1 MMIHKKNK
9 KEPTVKHRMRLC
21 KVAFLAVFLLLIGWM
36 ILLQV
41 VQYDFYWGKLN
52 TQNANKQV
60 QQSPRGTIYDRN
72 GKILAI
78 SEDAKSLYCDPVMV
92 AKSAKTPKEIAHIL
106 APYLK
111 ITEPE
116 IEARLQEKDTAYVSL
131 ERLMDHDKA
140 DEVKKIIKKQN
151 LIGIKFTTENHR
163 LYPNGSLASQLLGFV
178 NQEGEGMDGLE
189 MVLNDTIKSSL
200 QSQQL
205 RATTHTIPVVNSA
218 VDHMLPDK
226 ERSVQL
232 TIDSTIQYIAE
243 KNLDGVMQRNHPEG
257 AAIIIMD
264 PKTGEILAM
273 ASRPNFDPNEY
284 YKGNQN
290 TYKNRAVVNSYEPG
304 STFKPIMAAAG
315 VDSGK
320 WDEHRI
326 YHDVGHIQVADRT
339 FYNWDK
345 QGLGNV
351 TLTDILKFSINTGM
365 VELGLTTGGETLTEY
380 AERFGFGKPTGIGLP
395 GEQEGILFNP
405 KDMSSV
411 DVAAMSFGQSIAV
424 TPLQMV
430 QAFGALANKG
440 HMMKPFLI
448 KEIDN
453 PDGSV
458 YEKKDPQEVGQPIRE
473 ETAQTIIKILS
484 EEINSGGGK
493 NAKIDGYTFCG
504 KTGTAQRINHDRA
517 GYAEGQ
523 YIASFMGFGPLE
535 DPQYVVLI
543 VVDNPNGVFYGA
555 QVAAPVFKDMMT
567 EIVHYKGIRPSQPIE
582 RQLAHLPKEAPKK
595 QHVIPEVQRTSD
607 GVWIPS
613 FIGWDTRE
621 VNDWLDR
628 ANLGFVPNGTGR
640 AVHQYPAAGTYA
652 APGSNV
658 TVTFMR

>member
-1 MMIHKKNK
+1 MMTD
-9 KEPTVKHRMRLC
+9 KEKQQRTFRRRMQKC
-21 KVAFLAVFLLLIGWM
+21 KSGFCILSAFLVLFMVW
-36 ILLQV
+36 LQV
-41 VQYDFYWGKLN
+41 VKYEEYLQKSAA
-52 TQNANKQV
+52 QNVNKRV
-60 QQSPRGTIYDRN
+60 LQSPRGTIYDRN

-78 SEDAKSLYCDPVMV
+78 SEEAQSLYADPKMIT
-92 AKSAKTPKEIAHIL
+92 KSPQEIAHIL

-111 ITEPE
+111 IKEPE
-116 IEARLQEKDTAYVSL
+116 IEARLQEDTGFVWL
-131 ERLMDHDKA
+131 EEMMDHDKV
-140 DEVKKIIKKQN
+140 DEVKKVVKDQK
-151 LIGIKFTTENHR
+151 LTGIQFRKENHR

-178 NQEGEGMDGLE
+178 NKDDEGMEGLE
-189 MVLNDTIKSSL
+189 LVLDKKIRGSRQTQLLRTDTNK
-200 QSQQL
+200 
-205 RATTHTIPVVNSA
+205 IPIFNS
-218 VDHMLPDK
+218 VLERILPDK
-226 ERSVQL
+226 ERAVQL
-232 TIDSTIQYIAE
+232 TIDSTVQYIAE
-243 KNLDGVMQRNHPEG
+243 KSLDNVMKRNRPEG

-284 YKGNQN
+284 YKGNADK
-290 TYKNRAVVNSYEPG
+290 YKNRAVVNTYEPG
-304 STFKPIMAAAG
+304 STFKPIMAAAA

-320 WDEHRI
+320 WDIHRV

-345 QGLGNV
+345 RGLGNV
-351 TLTDILKFSINTGM
+351 TLTEILKFSINTGM

-380 AERFGFGKPTGIGLP
+380 AERFGFGRATGIELP
-395 GEQEGILFNP
+395 GEQEGILFDP
-405 KDMSSV
+405 KNMSPV

-440 HMMKPFLI
+440 HMMKPFLV

-458 YEKKDPQEVGQPIRE
+458 YEKTEPKEVGQPISE
-473 ETAQTIIKILS
+473 NTAQTISKILS
-484 EEINSGGGK
+484 EEINSGGGQS
-493 NAKIDGYTFCG
+493 AKVDGYTFCG
-504 KTGTAQRINHDRA
+504 KTGTAQRINHGRA

-543 VVDNPNGVFYGA
+543 VVDNPSGVFYGA

-567 EIVHYKGIRPSQPIE
+567 EIVHYKGMRPSQPIE
-582 RQLAHLPKEAPKK
+582 RQLAQLPKEAPEK
-595 QHVIPEVQRTSD
+595 QYVIPAVQHNSD
-607 GVWIPS
+607 GILIPS
-613 FIGWDTRE
+613 FMGWDTRE
-621 VNDWLDR
+621 VNDWLDS

-640 AVHQYPAAGTYA
+640 AVHQDPPAGMYA

-658 TVTFMR
+658 KVTFMR

>member
-1 MMIHKKNK
+1 MMTDKEKAQHKLRRRIQICM
-9 KEPTVKHRMRLC
+9 T
-21 KVAFLAVFLLLIGWM
+21 VFLIPFIFLVGRM
-36 ILLQV
+36 MYLQV
-41 VQYDFYWGKLN
+41 IGYEEYLKKSEMQN
-52 TQNANKQV
+52 TNKRV
-60 QQSPRGTIYDRN
+60 LHSPRGTIYDRN

-78 SEDAKSLYCDPVMV
+78 SEDAQSLYADPTMIT
-92 AKSAKTPKEIAHIL
+92 KSPQEVAHIL

-111 ITEPE
+111 IKEPE
-116 IEARLQEKDTAYVSL
+116 IEARLQEDTSFVWL
-131 ERLMDHDKA
+131 EEMMDHDKV
-140 DEVKKIIKKQN
+140 DEVKKVIKEQK
-151 LIGIKFTTENHR
+151 LVGIQFRRENHR

-178 NQEGEGMDGLE
+178 NKDDEGMEGLE
-189 MVLNDTIKSSL
+189 LVLDKKIRG
-200 QSQQL
+200 SQQMQRL
-205 RATTHTIPVVNSA
+205 RTDANKIPIFNS
-218 VDHMLPDK
+218 VLERILPDK
-226 ERSVQL
+226 ERAVQL

-243 KNLDGVMQRNHPEG
+243 KSLDGVMNRNHPEG
-257 AAIIIMD
+257 AAIIVMD

-284 YKGNQN
+284 YKGNADK
-290 TYKNRAVVNSYEPG
+290 YKNRAVVNTYEPG
-304 STFKPIMAAAG
+304 STFKPIMAAAA

-320 WDEHRI
+320 WDIHRI
-326 YHDVGHIQVADRT
+326 YHDEGHIQVADRT

-345 QGLGNV
+345 QGMGNV
-351 TLTDILKFSINTGM
+351 TLTEILKFSINTGM

-380 AERFGFGKPTGIGLP
+380 AERFGFGKATGIGLP
-395 GEQEGILFNP
+395 GEQDGILFDP
-405 KDMSSV
+405 KTMSPV

-440 HMMKPFLI
+440 HMMKPFLV

-458 YEKKDPQEVGQPIRE
+458 YEKNDPKEVGQPIKE
-473 ETAQTIIKILS
+473 ETAQTISKILS

-493 NAKIDGYTFCG
+493 SAKVDGYTFCG
-504 KTGTAQRINHDRA
+504 KTGTAQRINHGRA

-543 VVDNPNGVFYGA
+543 VVDNPSGVFYGA
-555 QVAAPVFKDMMT
+555 QVAAPVFKEMMT

-582 RQLAHLPKEAPKK
+582 RQLAPLPKEAPEK
-595 QHVIPEVQRTSD
+595 QHVIPEVQHTSE
-607 GVWIPS
+607 GIWIPS
-613 FIGWDTRE
+613 FMGWDTRE
-621 VNDWLDR
+621 VNDWLDK

-640 AVHQYPAAGTYA
+640 AVHQDPPAGTYA

-658 TVTFMR
+658 KVTFMR

>member
-1 MMIHKKNK
+1 MMTDKEKAQHKLRRRIQVCM
-9 KEPTVKHRMRLC
+9 T
-21 KVAFLAVFLLLIGWM
+21 VFLIPFIFLVGRM
-36 ILLQV
+36 MYLQV
-41 VQYDFYWGKLN
+41 IGYEEYLKKSEMQN
-52 TQNANKQV
+52 TNKRV
-60 QQSPRGTIYDRN
+60 LHSPRGTIYDRN

-78 SEDAKSLYCDPVMV
+78 SEDAQSLYADPTMIT
-92 AKSAKTPKEIAHIL
+92 KSPQEVAHIL

-111 ITEPE
+111 IKEPE
-116 IEARLQEKDTAYVSL
+116 IEARLQEDTSFVWL
-131 ERLMDHDKA
+131 EEMMDHDKV
-140 DEVKKIIKKQN
+140 DEVKKVIKEQK
-151 LIGIKFTTENHR
+151 LVGIQFRRENHR

-178 NQEGEGMDGLE
+178 NKDDEGMEGLE
-189 MVLNDTIKSSL
+189 LVLDKKIRG
-200 QSQQL
+200 SQQMQRL
-205 RATTHTIPVVNSA
+205 RTDANKIPIFNS
-218 VDHMLPDK
+218 VLERILPDK
-226 ERSVQL
+226 ERAVQL

-243 KNLDGVMQRNHPEG
+243 KSLDGVMNRNHPEG
-257 AAIIIMD
+257 AAIIVMD

-284 YKGNQN
+284 YKGNADK
-290 TYKNRAVVNSYEPG
+290 YKNRAVVNTYEPG
-304 STFKPIMAAAG
+304 STFKPIMAAAA

-320 WDEHRI
+320 WDIHRI
-326 YHDVGHIQVADRT
+326 YHDEGHIQVADRT

-345 QGLGNV
+345 RGMGNV
-351 TLTDILKFSINTGM
+351 TLTEILKFSINTGM

-380 AERFGFGKPTGIGLP
+380 AERFGFGKATGIGLP
-395 GEQEGILFNP
+395 GEQDGILFDP
-405 KDMSSV
+405 KTMSPV

-440 HMMKPFLI
+440 HMMKPFLV

-458 YEKKDPQEVGQPIRE
+458 YEKNDPKEVGQPIKE
-473 ETAQTIIKILS
+473 ETAQTISKILS

-493 NAKIDGYTFCG
+493 SAKVDGYTFCG
-504 KTGTAQRINHDRA
+504 KTGTAQRINHGRA

-543 VVDNPNGVFYGA
+543 VVDNPSGVFYGA
-555 QVAAPVFKDMMT
+555 QVAAPVFKEMMT

-582 RQLAHLPKEAPKK
+582 RQLAPLPKEAPEK
-595 QHVIPEVQRTSD
+595 QHVIPEVQHTSE
-607 GVWIPS
+607 GIWIPS
-613 FIGWDTRE
+613 FMGWDTRE

-640 AVHQYPAAGTYA
+640 AVHQDPPAGTYA

-658 TVTFMR
+658 KVTFMR

>member
-1 MMIHKKNK
+1 MMIHKENK
-9 KEPTVKHRMRLC
+9 KKSTIKFRMYVCKCVFLC
-21 KVAFLAVFLLLIGWM
+21 VFLLLIGRM
-36 ILLQV
+36 IFLQV
-41 VQYDFYWGKLN
+41 AQYDFYWEKLT
-52 TQNANKQV
+52 TQNASKQV
-60 QQSPRGTIYDRN
+60 PQSPRGTIYDRN

-78 SEDAKSLYCDPVMV
+78 SEDAKSLYADPIMI
-92 AKSAKTPKEIAHIL
+92 AKSKKSPQEIAHAL

-111 ITEPE
+111 LTEPE
-116 IEARLQEKDTAYVSL
+116 IEAKLQEKDTAFVLL

-140 DEVKKIIKKQN
+140 DEVKKVIKKQK
-151 LIGIKFTTENHR
+151 LTGIQFQQENHR
-163 LYPNGSLASQLLGFV
+163 LYPNGSLASQVLGFV
-178 NQEGEGMDGLE
+178 NQDGKGMDGLE
-189 MVLNDTIKSSL
+189 MVLNDTIRDSF
-200 QSQQL
+200 QFQQL
-205 RATTHTIPVVNSA
+205 RTNTRTIPGIHSI
-218 VDHMLPDK
+218 VDRVLPDK

-243 KNLDGVMQRNHPEG
+243 KNLDGVMKRNHPEG
-257 AAIIIMD
+257 VAIIIMD

-304 STFKPIMAAAG
+304 STFKPIMAAAA

-320 WDEHRI
+320 WDKKRI
-326 YHDVGHIQVADRT
+326 YHDIGHIQVADRT

-365 VELGLTTGGETLTEY
+365 VELGLTTGGKTLTEY
-380 AERFGFGKPTGIGLP
+380 AKRFGFGKSTGIELP

-405 KDMSSV
+405 NEMSLV
-411 DVAAMSFGQSIAV
+411 DTATMSFGQGIAV

-430 QAFGALANKG
+430 QAFGAFANKG
-440 HMMKPFLI
+440 HMMKPFLV

-458 YEKKDPQEVGQPIRE
+458 YEKKDPQEVGQPIKE
-473 ETAQTIIKILS
+473 ETAQTISKILS

-543 VVDNPNGVFYGA
+543 VVDNPGGVFYGA
-555 QVAAPVFKDMMT
+555 QVAAPVFKEMMT

-582 RQLAHLPKEAPKK
+582 RQLAQLPKEAPEK
-595 QHVIPEVQRTSD
+595 QHAIPAVQHTSD

-621 VNDWLDR
+621 VNDWLDS

-658 TVTFMR
+658 NVTFTR

>member
-1 MMIHKKNK
+1 MMTDKEKAQHKLRRRIQICM
-9 KEPTVKHRMRLC
+9 T
-21 KVAFLAVFLLLIGWM
+21 VFLIPFIFLVGRM
-36 ILLQV
+36 MYLQV
-41 VQYDFYWGKLN
+41 IGYEEYLKKSEMQN
-52 TQNANKQV
+52 TNKRV
-60 QQSPRGTIYDRN
+60 LHSPRGTIYDRN

-78 SEDAKSLYCDPVMV
+78 SEDAQSLYADPTMIT
-92 AKSAKTPKEIAHIL
+92 KSPQEVAHIL

-111 ITEPE
+111 IKEPE
-116 IEARLQEKDTAYVSL
+116 IEARLQEDTSFVWL
-131 ERLMDHDKA
+131 EEMMDHDKV
-140 DEVKKIIKKQN
+140 DEVKKVIKEQK
-151 LIGIKFTTENHR
+151 LVGIQFRRENHR

-178 NQEGEGMDGLE
+178 NKDDEGMEGLE
-189 MVLNDTIKSSL
+189 LVLDKKIRG
-200 QSQQL
+200 SQQMQRL
-205 RATTHTIPVVNSA
+205 RTDANKIPIFNS
-218 VDHMLPDK
+218 VLERILPDK
-226 ERSVQL
+226 ERAVQL

-243 KNLDGVMQRNHPEG
+243 KSLDGVMNRNHPEG
-257 AAIIIMD
+257 AAIIVMD

-284 YKGNQN
+284 YKGNADK
-290 TYKNRAVVNSYEPG
+290 YKNRAVVNTYEPG
-304 STFKPIMAAAG
+304 STFKPIMAAAA

-320 WDEHRI
+320 WDIHRI
-326 YHDVGHIQVADRT
+326 YHDEGHIQVADRT

-345 QGLGNV
+345 RGMGNV
-351 TLTDILKFSINTGM
+351 TLTEILKFSINTGM

-380 AERFGFGKPTGIGLP
+380 AERFGFGKATGIGLP
-395 GEQEGILFNP
+395 GEQDGILFDP
-405 KDMSSV
+405 KTMSPV

-440 HMMKPFLI
+440 HMMKPFLV

-458 YEKKDPQEVGQPIRE
+458 YEKNDPKEVGQPIKE
-473 ETAQTIIKILS
+473 ETAQTISKILS

-493 NAKIDGYTFCG
+493 SAKVDGYTFCG
-504 KTGTAQRINHDRA
+504 KTGTAQRINHGRA

-543 VVDNPNGVFYGA
+543 VVDNPSGVFYGA
-555 QVAAPVFKDMMT
+555 QVAAPVFKEMMT

-582 RQLAHLPKEAPKK
+582 RQLAPLPKEAPEK
-595 QHVIPEVQRTSD
+595 QHVIPEVQHTSE
-607 GVWIPS
+607 GIWIPS
-613 FIGWDTRE
+613 FMGWDTRE
-621 VNDWLDR
+621 VNDWLDK

-640 AVHQYPAAGTYA
+640 AVHQDPPAGTYA

-658 TVTFMR
+658 KVTFMR

>member
-1 MMIHKKNK
+1 MMTD
-9 KEPTVKHRMRLC
+9 KEKQQRTFRHRMRNC
-21 KVAFLAVFLLLIGWM
+21 KKGFCILSAFLVLCMVW
-36 ILLQV
+36 LQV
-41 VQYDFYWGKLN
+41 VKYEEYLQKSAA
-52 TQNANKQV
+52 QNVNKRV
-60 QQSPRGTIYDRN
+60 LQSPRGTIYDRN

-78 SEDAKSLYCDPVMV
+78 SEEAQSLYADPKMIT
-92 AKSAKTPKEIAHIL
+92 KSPQEIAHIL

-111 ITEPE
+111 IKEPE
-116 IEARLQEKDTAYVSL
+116 IEARLQEDTGFVWL
-131 ERLMDHDKA
+131 EEMMDHDKV
-140 DEVKKIIKKQN
+140 DEVKKVIKDQK
-151 LIGIKFTTENHR
+151 LTGIQFRKENHR

-178 NQEGEGMDGLE
+178 NKDDEGMEGLE
-189 MVLNDTIKSSL
+189 LVLDKKIRGSRQTQLLRTDTNK
-200 QSQQL
+200 
-205 RATTHTIPVVNSA
+205 IPIFNS
-218 VDHMLPDK
+218 VLERILPDK
-226 ERSVQL
+226 ERAVQL
-232 TIDSTIQYIAE
+232 TIDSTVQYIAE
-243 KNLDGVMQRNHPEG
+243 KSLDNVMQRNRPEG

-284 YKGNQN
+284 YKGNADK
-290 TYKNRAVVNSYEPG
+290 YKNRAVVNTYEPG
-304 STFKPIMAAAG
+304 STFKPIMAAAA

-320 WDEHRI
+320 WDIHRV

-351 TLTDILKFSINTGM
+351 TLTEILKFSINTGM
-365 VELGLTTGGETLTEY
+365 VELGLTTGGETMTEY
-380 AERFGFGKPTGIGLP
+380 AERFGFGKATGIELP
-395 GEQEGILFNP
+395 GEQEGILFDP
-405 KDMSSV
+405 KTMSPV

-440 HMMKPFLI
+440 HMMKPFLV

-458 YEKKDPQEVGQPIRE
+458 YEKTEPKEVGQPISE
-473 ETAQTIIKILS
+473 NTAQTISKILS
-484 EEINSGGGK
+484 EEINSGGGQS
-493 NAKIDGYTFCG
+493 AKVDGYTFCG
-504 KTGTAQRINHDRA
+504 KTGTAQRINHGRA

-543 VVDNPNGVFYGA
+543 VVDNPSGVFYGA
-555 QVAAPVFKDMMT
+555 QVAAPVFKDMIT

-582 RQLAHLPKEAPKK
+582 RQLAQLPKEAPEK
-595 QHVIPEVQRTSD
+595 QHVIPAMQHNSD
-607 GVWIPS
+607 GILIPS
-613 FIGWDTRE
+613 FMGWDTRE
-621 VNDWLDR
+621 VNDWLDS

-640 AVHQYPAAGTYA
+640 AVHQDPPAGTYA

-658 TVTFMR
+658 KVTFMR